1 MNKVA
6 LPIENGLLCSVF
18 EHCSQFNIVTFKDGR
33 QTSEKVVP
41 VNSCHPGDFSSWLF
55 ADGVTDVIVNR
66 IKLENVNKFN
76 RLKINVFVGVE
87 VKSPELLVS
96 EFLDGNIEINP
107 ELCFG

>member
-18 EHCSQFNIVTFKDGR
+18 EHCSEFIIVTFKDGKK
-33 QTSEKVVP
+33 TNETIVP
-41 VNSCHPGDFSSWLF
+41 VQSCNHGVFPSWLF
-55 ADGVTDVIVNR
+55 ADGVTDVIVNKIR
-66 IKLENVNKFN
+66 LENINKFN

-96 EFLDGNIEINP
+96 DFLDGNIEINP